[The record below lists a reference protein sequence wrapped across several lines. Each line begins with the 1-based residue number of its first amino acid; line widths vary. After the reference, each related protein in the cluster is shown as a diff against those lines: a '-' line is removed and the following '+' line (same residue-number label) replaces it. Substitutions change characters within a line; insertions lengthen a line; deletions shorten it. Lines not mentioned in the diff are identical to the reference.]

1 MVTNYSRKGRSL
13 ERAQAH
19 VLKLYKAEGI
29 ACHANNAL
37 VAPGGQV
44 VEGEPYDFE
53 ALYNNVFYAWDCKEC
68 AGNRWP
74 LPSRTQLHQVKDL
87 LDVHLHGGQAFFL
100 VCFTGKDNMLV
111 RFNVQDVCEAIKDGE
126 ASMEPGEGFFTSLD
140 VLGIFQQ

>member
-1 MVTNYSRKGRSL
+1 MATNYSRKGRSL

-19 VLKLYKAEGI
+19 VLKLYQQQGI

-53 ALYNNVFYAWDCKEC
+53 ALYQGTFYAWDCKEC

-74 LPSRTQLHQVKDL
+74 LPKGSQLHQVKDL
-87 LDVHLHGGQAFFL
+87 LDVHNNGGQAFFL
-100 VCFTGKDNMLV
+100 VLYTSKGNQVMRYDAKLV
-111 RFNVQDVCEAIKDGE
+111 CDLITQGE
-126 ASMEPGEGFFTSLD
+126 ASVTLEQGTPFSLD
-140 VLGIFQQ
+140 VLGIYKG